1 MFKQIKDRRRAFED
15 FDRKYGLGSIK
26 DEDIQNMAY
35 HMKAITEIL
44 KKYKE

>member
-1 MFKQIKDRRRAFED
+1 MGQIYIIALNVEKHLIGE
-15 FDRKYGLGSIK
+15 IK

-44 KKYKE
+44 KKYKEK